1 MYFLFDFFFLKTCYK
16 TYFFCIFAPEKI
28 THRERKRLLVI
39 RKNSAN
45 DVSFFNTKLLNISHP
60 YFLPKEDGFYLMSKK
75 NRKIMLQEKAGEVAG
90 KIWNALNET
99 EGLTQKQVKKAT
111 KLVDKDFFLGLG
123 WLLRE
128 DKVAVSEVE
137 NELFVVLK

>member
-1 MYFLFDFFFLKTCYK
+1 MFSGWTQ
-16 TYFFCIFAPEKI
+16 
-28 THRERKRLLVI
+28 
-39 RKNSAN
+39 
-45 DVSFFNTKLLNISHP
+45 SFRQRDEI
-60 YFLPKEDGFYLMSKK
+60 
-75 NRKIMLQEKAGEVAG
+75 
-90 KIWNALNET
+90 
-99 EGLTQKQVKKAT
+99 KKAT